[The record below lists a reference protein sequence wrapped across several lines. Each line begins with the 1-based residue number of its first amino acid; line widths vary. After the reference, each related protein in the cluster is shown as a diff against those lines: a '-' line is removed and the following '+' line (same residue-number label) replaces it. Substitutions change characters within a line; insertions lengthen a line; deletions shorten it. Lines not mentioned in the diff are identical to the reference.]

1 MARLSCRPRHA
12 LRLVGGMALAL
23 LLAPATSRAASPDLA
38 TAVSEATAQLRQA
51 WAADPTAAAL
61 PFPAVR
67 LLPRGASVAGAC
79 TPKAPPRR
87 PAPLAGDCAAKGEVL
102 VDQDLLA
109 EATERAPALPARA
122 VAAYWIA
129 TALAERLLPPAEG
142 GPAPKALATLQANCL
157 AGVLLGARPARGAAA
172 DGTTLLATARTAY
185 GDSYIR
191 VVGSS
196 SQRGYALL
204 SGLGAT
210 ASGCSSAEMAALA
223 KGTVIDPTR
232 LAEIEALP
240 PQVRAY
246 GSLMGAINSQCQP
259 LPNRPCPRRIASSRA
274 PRQ

>member
-1 MARLSCRPRHA
+1 M
-12 LRLVGGMALAL
+12 AL
-23 LLAPATSRAASPDLA
+23 LLAPATSTAASPDLA

-51 WAADPTAAAL
+51 WAADSTAAAL

-67 LLPRGASVAGAC
+67 LLPRGASVDGVC

-109 EATERAPALPARA
+109 VATEGAPAPRARA

-157 AGVLLGARPARGAAA
+157 AGVLLGARPALSAAA
-172 DGTTLLATARTAY
+172 DGTPLLTAARTAY
-185 GDSYIR
+185 GDRYR
-191 VVGSS
+191 PVVGSG

-223 KGTVIDPTR
+223 KGTVPDPDL
-232 LAEIEALP
+232 LARIERLP
-240 PQVRAY
+240 PPDRAY

-259 LPNRPCPRRIASSRA
+259 RPNRPCPRRIASSRA

>member
-1 MARLSCRPRHA
+1 M
-12 LRLVGGMALAL
+12 AL
-23 LLAPATSRAASPDLA
+23 LLAPATSAAASPDLA

-51 WAADPTAAAL
+51 WAADSTAAAL

-67 LLPRGASVAGAC
+67 LLPRGASVDGVC
-79 TPKAPPRR
+79 TPAAPPRR

-109 EATERAPALPARA
+109 DATEGASAPRARA

-157 AGVLLGARPARGAAA
+157 GGVLLGARPALSAAA
-172 DGTTLLATARTAY
+172 DGTPLLTAARTAY
-185 GDSYIR
+185 GDRYSP
-191 VVGSS
+191 VVGSG

-223 KGTVIDPTR
+223 KGTVTDPAR
-232 LAEIEALP
+232 LAQIEALP
-240 PQVRAY
+240 PPERAY
-246 GSLMGAINSQCQP
+246 TSLMGAINSQCQP
-259 LPNRPCPRRIASSRA
+259 LPKKPCPRRIASMRSSSN
-274 PRQ
+274 